1 MPIVSAPRRA
11 LGKRSTRP
19 RSLVKA
25 RPAGVIVFTR
35 VRANCRGVRGC
46 EQGRAHG
53 ALLSTARR
61 ARPRNRRGGEW
72 GDEGCRRSAFYDDRV
87 AGTRQAD
94 TRWAARR
101 APVVAARV
109 DHGGLVRADPQTGKR
124 VPHDVV
130 EADGGCD
137 GWEQRILA
145 ASEPDGRGE
154 VTAGPRGASL
164 DDAHDAVPLDAARVD
179 LIGDRACGETG
190 LGAVADS
197 VPDDVDHSGGRERSL
212 RGRHEPS
219 SGADDDRRDLAER
232 VTLVEVV
239 VDDVDVLHAPQGVA
253 HSDDDARATCAANH
267 VPFEERVGVASHL
280 YPEHLRKR
288 RWLVRDRAVHKALA
302 YDQPRALP

>member
-1 MPIVSAPRRA
+1 MFSWSLLASPDA
-11 LGKRSTRP
+11 LP
-19 RSLVKA
+19 
-25 RPAGVIVFTR
+25 
-35 VRANCRGVRGC
+35 
-46 EQGRAHG
+46 
-53 ALLSTARR
+53 STARR
-61 ARPRNRRGGEW
+61 ARPRDRSPGERHDHGRRATW
-72 GDEGCRRSAFYDDRV
+72 PS
-87 AGTRQAD
+87 RQATWLD
-94 TRWAARR
+94 HDGVPTPRADARRAVRR

-137 GWEQRILA
+137 GREQRMLA
-145 ASEPDGRGE
+145 TSEPDGRGE

-164 DDAHDAVPLDAARVD
+164 DDAHDAVPLDAAGVD

-190 LGAVADS
+190 LGAVADG
-197 VPDDVDHSGGRERSL
+197 VPDDVDHSGRRERSL

-239 VDDVDVLHAPQGVA
+239 VDDVDVLHAPQVVP
-253 HSDDDARATCAANH
+253 HSDEDASATCAANH

-302 YDQPRALP
+302 YDQPRALPRRVRVVQRPD